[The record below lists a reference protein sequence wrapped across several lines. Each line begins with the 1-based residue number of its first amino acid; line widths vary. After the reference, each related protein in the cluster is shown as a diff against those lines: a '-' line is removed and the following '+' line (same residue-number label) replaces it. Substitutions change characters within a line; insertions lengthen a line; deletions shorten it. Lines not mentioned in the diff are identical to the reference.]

1 MEVVTK
7 ETIDAIEAILK
18 RGNDVEIRRKGDG
31 YVVLEVKKTI
41 KYSPQ

>member
-1 MEVVTK
+1 MTNQ
-7 ETIDAIEAILK
+7 TIKAIEAILR

-41 KYSPQ
+41 KYSA